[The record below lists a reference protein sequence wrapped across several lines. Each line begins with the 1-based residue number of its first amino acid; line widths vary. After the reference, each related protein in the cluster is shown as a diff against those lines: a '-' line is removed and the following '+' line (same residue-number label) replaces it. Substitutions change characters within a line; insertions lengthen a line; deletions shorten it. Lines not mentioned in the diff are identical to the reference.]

1 MYLPSINQTSH
12 HIEGNVPSVLW
23 LAKLWESGLIYY
35 IVFWKT
41 KCDNLIE
48 MQYLIEIFT
57 ASYRN
62 FQPMLLEISL
72 PYYPPP

>member
-1 MYLPSINQTSH
+1 MYLPSINQTSR
-12 HIEGNVPSVLW
+12 HIEGNVPSVSW
-23 LAKLWESGLIYY
+23 LAKLWKVDFIYY

-57 ASYRN
+57 ASYRT
-62 FQPMLLEISL
+62 FKSMLLEISL